1 MLLLTRKEE
10 RKPKRR
16 VILLVPAAA
25 LEGGE
30 KRVEDN
36 NNNNLVHRYDYIIII
51 TINIIKIDVLK
62 EIPLIVLCEFEDRQ
76 SFGITIIPAWRQ

>member
-1 MLLLTRKEE
+1 M
-10 RKPKRR
+10 
-16 VILLVPAAA
+16 ILLVPAAA

-51 TINIIKIDVLK
+51 TIYIIKNHFLMS
-62 EIPLIVLCEFEDRQ
+62 P
-76 SFGITIIPAWRQ
+76 